1 MHGFLEKEENRATGA
16 KLNLQEQRQEHP
28 WWDNQKTE
36 QKNILQSNLLRMYS
50 LFCILTLLFLCY
62 FIANIF
68 DVLMSRR
75 FHRPV
80 YF

>member
-50 LFCILTLLFLCY
+50 LFCILTLHISFFN
-62 FIANIF
+62 FI
-68 DVLMSRR
+68 L
-75 FHRPV
+75 
-80 YF
+80 